1 MQVITLSLEDLP
13 FRIRGKNDE
22 LIVPRRFQ
30 SADVGGLLGVELK
43 KNLAPGDLL
52 QAQAEWLLYAPK
64 SLFPFIQVPNSDMT
78 LCLSNMVYI
87 IVSLDYCL
95 CSL

>member
-1 MQVITLSLEDLP
+1 MQVITFSAEDLP

-30 SADVGGLLGVELK
+30 SADVGALLGVELK

-64 SLFPFIQVPNSDMT
+64 SWFPFIQVPSSDMT
-78 LCLSNMVYI
+78 LCLSNMVYT